1 MKIRIIA
8 IGLIGSLLIGLT
20 TPGCKKDK
28 EGCTDPNADNYDS
41 KADKNTEC
49 RFRYA
54 SNIDISNIPSTR
66 SDGSG
71 WDDGDGPDV
80 KLNFGKSSSSG
91 FSYTTNTA
99 ENAGSS
105 ATLMPSGSVQFTN
118 EEWKFELVDVD
129 LIGNETITTGTF
141 NPLKSNVNNEFTV
154 EGSNGVKFTFK
165 YTIR

>member
-1 MKIRIIA
+1 MKMKIVA
-8 IGLIGSLLIGLT
+8 IGLIGSMLIAL

-41 KADKNTEC
+41 RADKNTEC
-49 RFRYA
+49 RYRFA
-54 SNIDISNIPSTR
+54 SNIDISDVPSAKP
-66 SDGSG
+66 DGSG
-71 WDDGDGPDV
+71 WDDGDGPDL
-80 KLNFGKSSSSG
+80 KLNYGKSSSVG
-91 FSYTTNTA
+91 YSYTTNTA

-129 LIGNETITTGTF
+129 LLGNETITTGTF
-141 NPLKSNVNNEFTV
+141 NPLKGGLLNNEFSLET
-154 EGSNGVKFTFK
+154 SNGTKFTFK

>member
-1 MKIRIIA
+1 MKMKIVA
-8 IGLIGSLLIGLT
+8 IGLIGSMLIAL

-28 EGCTDPNADNYDS
+28 EGCTDPNADNYDP

-54 SNIDISNIPSTR
+54 SNIDMSSVPSTKG
-66 SDGSG
+66 DGSG
-71 WDDGDGPDV
+71 WDDGDGPDL
-80 KLNFGKSSSSG
+80 KINFGKSSSSG
-91 FSYTTNTA
+91 YSYTTNTA
-99 ENAGSS
+99 ENAGTS

-129 LIGNETITTGTF
+129 LLGSETITTGTF
-141 NPLKSNVNNEFTV
+141 NPLKGGLLNNEFSIET
-154 EGSNGVKFTFK
+154 SNGAKFTFK